1 MDGSRSKLPP
11 PPKAQWTVVFT
22 IIIVALAG
30 LTAIIGALAADM
42 FYPGGAPAAAAWIL
56 GTDPGNAGRET
67 QSPSDRPTAT
77 PFRPL
82 PTSTITPTATASA
95 TPTATAT
102 PTHTPEPTNTPTL
115 VPPTNTPEPTE
126 PIYPSDSVIIGNIT
140 GYPQSYNLSC
150 ESRSAVDWARY
161 FGISIGES
169 EFLNALP
176 SSDDPNRGFVGS
188 VYDLP
193 GQIPPNGYGVHADP
207 VAALLRAFGL
217 PAEAFY
223 RMTAED
229 FKNEINHGK
238 PVIAWVIS
246 NTLPG
251 YGVTYTTQNG
261 DDVIVA
267 PNEHTVI
274 VIGYDPTGVTILDGG
289 LVYWRSWDTF
299 FASFGVLGNM
309 AIVYR

>member
-1 MDGSRSKLPP
+1 MDGSRFKLPP
-11 PPKAQWTVVFT
+11 LPKAQWTAVFT
-22 IIIVALAG
+22 LIIVALAG
-30 LTAIIGALAADM
+30 LTAIIGSLAADM
-42 FYPGGAPAAAAWIL
+42 FYPGGAPAVAAWAL
-56 GTDPGNAGRET
+56 GTEPVNTESET

-77 PFRPL
+77 PFKPL
-82 PTSTITPTATASA
+82 PTSTITPTPNATA
-95 TPTATAT
+95 TPSATAT

-115 VPPTNTPEPTE
+115 VPPTNSPEPTE

-161 FGISIGES
+161 FGVSIGES

-176 SSDDPNRGFVGS
+176 ASDDPNRGFVGS
-188 VYDLP
+188 VYDIP

-207 VAALLRAFGL
+207 VAAQLRAFGV

-223 RMTAED
+223 RMTGED
-229 FKNEINHGK
+229 IKNEINHGK
-238 PVIAWVIS
+238 PVITWVIS
-246 NTLPG
+246 HAVPG

-274 VIGYDPTGVTILDGG
+274 VIGYDPTGVTILDGS
-289 LVYWRSWDTF
+289 LVYWRSWDIF
-299 FASFGVLGNM
+299 LASFSVLGNM

>member
-1 MDGSRSKLPP
+1 MLI
-11 PPKAQWTVVFT
+11 V
-22 IIIVALAG
+22 VALAS
-30 LTAIIGALAADM
+30 LAAIIGALAANL
-42 FYPGGAPAAAAWIL
+42 FYPGGASAAAAWVL
-56 GTDPGNAGRET
+56 GTDTNHSNFEI
-67 QSPSDRPTAT
+67 QSPADQPTAT
-77 PFRPL
+77 PFQPL
-82 PTSTITPTATASA
+82 PTSTITL

-102 PTHTPEPTNTPTL
+102 PTVTATPTPTPEPTNTPTL
-115 VPPTNTPEPTE
+115 PPPTNTPKPTE

-161 FGISIGES
+161 FGVSIGES

-188 VYDLP
+188 VYDTW
-193 GQIPPNGYGVHADP
+193 GQIPPAGYGVHADP
-207 VAALLRAFGL
+207 VAALLRSYGL

-229 FKNEINHGK
+229 IKNEINVGQ
-238 PVIAWVIS
+238 PVITWVVS
-246 NTLPG
+246 QVVPG

-274 VIGYDPTGVTILDGG
+274 VIGYDPTGVTILDGAM
-289 LVYWRSWDTF
+289 VYWRSWDAF
-299 FASFGVLGNM
+299 LASFSVLGNM

>member
-1 MDGSRSKLPP
+1 M
-11 PPKAQWTVVFT
+11 
-22 IIIVALAG
+22 
-30 LTAIIGALAADM
+30 
-42 FYPGGAPAAAAWIL
+42 
-56 GTDPGNAGRET
+56 
-67 QSPSDRPTAT
+67 
-77 PFRPL
+77 
-82 PTSTITPTATASA
+82 
-95 TPTATAT
+95 
-102 PTHTPEPTNTPTL
+102 
-115 VPPTNTPEPTE
+115 
-126 PIYPSDSVIIGNIT
+126 
-140 GYPQSYNLSC
+140 
-150 ESRSAVDWARY
+150 
-161 FGISIGES
+161 
-169 EFLNALP
+169 NALP
-176 SSDDPNRGFVGS
+176 PSDDPNRGFVGS
-188 VYDLP
+188 VYDIP

-229 FKNEINHGK
+229 IKNEINHGK

-299 FASFGVLGNM
+299 FASFSVLGNM